1 MTASEQNSRNATADH
16 GRRQRSPLP
25 GWWVDTAWMILSLL
39 IVLGVWEGIVAM
51 FDVPAHLLPRPWSVL
66 IVSAAS
72 WQVIVDHS
80 WHTTLAVLVGYGLAV
95 VVAVPTAIGIVLSR
109 RVERLLYPPLV
120 ATQSIPKIA
129 LAPLFIVWFGF
140 GIETKVSVAFLI
152 CFFPIVVD
160 TIVGLR
166 SIDPALIQLARSMGA
181 PPYRIFLRL
190 RLPGALPSMF
200 GGLKVASAL
209 AVVGALTGEYI
220 ASDSGLGYILL
231 SASGEMNTSLLFG
244 VLIVLS
250 ILAMLFF
257 YAIEL
262 LERLLIPWH
271 VSQRSQGP

>member
-1 MTASEQNSRNATADH
+1 MSEST
-16 GRRQRSPLP
+16 GPVGVTPRSSGMR
-25 GWWVDTAWMILSLL
+25 GWYVDAFWMLLSL
-39 IVLGVWEGIVAM
+39 VLVLVLWEAVVQLFKI
-51 FDVPAHLLPRPWSVL
+51 PAHLLPRPW
-66 IVSAAS
+66 
-72 WQVIVDHS
+72 
-80 WHTTLAVLVGYGLAV
+80 AVLNAVVTRWQSIAVNAYHTMIAVLAGYVLAI
-95 VVAVPTAIGIVLSR
+95 VVAVPTAILIVLSPR
-109 RVERLLYPPLV
+109 MERLLYPPLI

-140 GIETKVSVAFLI
+140 GLTTKVAVTFLI

-181 PPYRIFLRL
+181 TPSRIFLKL

-250 ILAMLFF
+250 VLAMIFF
-257 YAIEL
+257 YAIEI

-271 VSQRSQGP
+271 VSQRKQAH

>member
-1 MTASEQNSRNATADH
+1 MKKTSDKTGVGFLALKM
-16 GRRQRSPLP
+16 PK
-25 GWWVDTAWMILSLL
+25 WWTDAAWMILSLL
-39 IVLGVWEGIVAM
+39 IILAIWETLVLV
-51 FDVPAHLLPRPWSVL
+51 FDFPAHLLPRPWSVL
-66 IVSAAS
+66 VSVVAS
-72 WQVIVDHS
+72 SNVILDHS
-80 WHTTLAVLVGYGLAV
+80 WHTTLAVLVGFFLAV
-95 VVAVPTAIGIVLSR
+95 VVAVPTAILIVLSNK
-109 RVERLLYPPLV
+109 VERLLYPPLV

-250 ILAMLFF
+250 VLAMLFF

-262 LERLLIPWH
+262 LEKLLIPWH
-271 VSQRSQGP
+271 VSQRSQSH

>member
-1 MTASEQNSRNATADH
+1 MATTETQTTATDQKP
-16 GRRQRSPLP
+16 RRARRR
-25 GWWVDTAWMILSLL
+25 WHIDAFWMLLSLL
-39 IVLGVWEGIVAM
+39 MILGIWEALVAV
-51 FDVPAHLLPRPWSVL
+51 FSLPAHLLPRPWAVV
-66 IVSAAS
+66 ISALTS
-72 WQVIVDHS
+72 WNEIANHS
-80 WHTTLAVLVGYGLAV
+80 WDTIIAVLAGYVLAIA
-95 VVAVPTAIGIVLSR
+95 VAIPTAIVIVLSPQA
-109 RVERLLYPPLV
+109 ERLLYPPLV

-181 PPYRIFLRL
+181 PPRRIFLSL
-190 RLPGALPSMF
+190 RLPGALPSIF

-231 SASGEMNTSLLFG
+231 SASGEMNTPLLFG

-257 YAIEL
+257 YAIEI
-262 LERLLIPWH
+262 LEKFLIPWH
-271 VSQRSQGP
+271 VSQRGHIQ

>member
-1 MTASEQNSRNATADH
+1 MASTAK
-16 GRRQRSPLP
+16 RRTNGFFSARAR
-25 GWWVDTAWMILSLL
+25 GWHVDAFWMLLSLL
-39 IVLGVWEGIVAM
+39 IVLAGWEAVVSI
-51 FDVPAHLLPRPWSVL
+51 FDLPSHLLPRPLSV
-66 IVSAAS
+66 VAS
-72 WQVIVDHS
+72 TITNWGTIASNAWD
-80 WHTTLAVLVGYGLAV
+80 TTIAVLAGYLLAVAF
-95 VVAVPTAIGIVLSR
+95 AVPVSILIVLSPQA
-109 RVERLLYPPLV
+109 ERLLYPPLI
-120 ATQSIPKIA
+120 ASQSVPKIA

-140 GIETKVSVAFLI
+140 GLETKVSVAFLI

-181 PPYRIFLRL
+181 PPRRIFLKL

-250 ILAMLFF
+250 ILAMIFF
-257 YAIEL
+257 YAIEI
-262 LERLLIPWH
+262 LEKLLIPWH
-271 VSQRSQGP
+271 VSQRSQAR